1 MRTRRH
7 LLAFAGSAL
16 GLLLA
21 GCATPGRPADAAKS
35 NLSIRENWSGR
46 LALRVEGEA
55 SQSFAALFDL
65 RGSAE
70 RGTLTLTSPI
80 GNTLAELR
88 WTPTDAVLQNGNQVR
103 RFESVDALV
112 IAATGAAVPVRA
124 LFSWLD
130 GRDEFVAGW
139 RPDLSQLGSGRL
151 NAVRETPL
159 PRAEL
164 RVIFDAS

>member
-1 MRTRRH
+1 MNTRRH

-16 GLLLA
+16 GLGLA
-21 GCATPGRPADAAKS
+21 GCTAVRAPGVASPKASA
-35 NLSIRENWSGR
+35 RESWSGR

-65 RGSAE
+65 RGTAQ

-103 RFESVDALV
+103 RFDSVDALV
-112 IAATGAAVPVRA
+112 IAATGAPVPVRA
-124 LFSWLD
+124 LFAWLD
-130 GRDEFVAGW
+130 GRDEQVTGW

-164 RVIFDAS
+164 RVIFDPS